1 MAPTYDVVR
10 AGKMVLLVPDGVHQV
25 LAGLAI
31 NS

>member
-1 MAPTYDVVR
+1 MAPTYDVR